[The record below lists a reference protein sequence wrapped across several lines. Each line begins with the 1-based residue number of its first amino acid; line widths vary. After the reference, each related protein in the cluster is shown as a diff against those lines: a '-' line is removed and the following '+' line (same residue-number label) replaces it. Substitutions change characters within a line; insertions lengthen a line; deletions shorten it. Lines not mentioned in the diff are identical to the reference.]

1 MDQTIPTSN
10 VQTADVSQCIETVTG
25 HIVDV
30 NDPQPETIDVTDIA
44 WALSRMPRF
53 IGHTITQIPY
63 NNAQHSVY
71 VAKIVEQ
78 LMTKP
83 GDLHDIIPPE
93 VETAIAQYLNHVGQ
107 HPQYTLNLIIQRA
120 LFHDAAEAYTGD
132 IPSPVKRNPQLRPA
146 IKAIEAKLDDAI
158 FTRLGINSK
167 LHQIEVIV
175 KFGDHVA
182 QAIEGYQFMPSRGV
196 NWVLPKPNLSLI
208 QNFPEPKPS
217 FEAYRDFLDHYEFIN
232 DMHDGYGGR

>member
-1 MDQTIPTSN
+1 MTDQTIPTAS
-10 VQTADVSQCIETVTG
+10 VQKVDVSQCIETVTG

-30 NDPQPETIDVTDIA
+30 NDPKPETIDVTDIA

-78 LMTKP
+78 LMTES
-83 GDLHDIIPPE
+83 GDLWEIVPENIAKDIFEYKSKLIP
-93 VETAIAQYLNHVGQ
+93 GR
-107 HPQYTLNLIIQRA
+107 TLNLIIQRA

-132 IPSPVKRNPQLRPA
+132 IPSPVKRNPTLRPA
-146 IKAIEAKLDDAI
+146 IKAIEAKLDAAI
-158 FTRLGINSK
+158 FTKLGINE
-167 LHQIEVIV
+167 HIEELERIV
-175 KFGDHVA
+175 KFADSVA

-208 QNFPEPKPS
+208 QNFPEPKSS
-217 FEAYRDFLDHYEFIN
+217 FESYRDFLDHYAFIN
-232 DMHDGYGGR
+232 DMFDGYGEK

>member
-1 MDQTIPTSN
+1 MDQTIPTAS
-10 VQTADVSQCIETVTG
+10 VQKADVSQCIETVTG

-78 LMTKP
+78 LMTNP
-83 GDLHDIIPPE
+83 GDLHDIITDE
-93 VETAIAQYLNHVGQ
+93 VHEAIFQYKNHIGQ
-107 HPQYTLNLIIQRA
+107 HPLCTLNLIINRA

-146 IKAIEAKLDDAI
+146 IKAIEARLDDAI
-158 FTRLGINSK
+158 FTRLNIN
-167 LHQIEVIV
+167 LRLPQIDIIV
-175 KFGDHVA
+175 KFADHVA

-196 NWVLPKPNLSLI
+196 NWVLPKPSLSLI
-208 QNFPEPKPS
+208 QNFPEPKSS
-217 FEAYRDFLDHYEFIN
+217 FEAYRDFLDHYEFVN
-232 DMHDGYGGR
+232 DARDGYGEK